1 MIRYYIASIQTRSG
15 EHDFI
20 EHVRFALREP
30 EKDFFNTPEEVAY
43 QQAEKYCDEIAQFWY
58 DDDEGGE
65 KEDENWWSFNGGE
78 LWVQYG
84 FHKQITK
91 ETYKDIANM
100 ISDITCLLYTSP
112 SPRDRTRSRMPSSA

>member
-1 MIRYYIASIQTRSG
+1 MIRYYIASIQSRCG
-15 EHDFI
+15 EYDFN

-58 DDDEGGE
+58 DDDEGGD

-78 LWVQYG
+78 IWVQYG
-84 FHKQITK
+84 YHKQISEQAYNELSIITDHSSWEIRK
-91 ETYKDIANM
+91 ELDEKEKTE
-100 ISDITCLLYTSP
+100 
-112 SPRDRTRSRMPSSA
+112 

>member
-1 MIRYYIASIQTRSG
+1 MIRYYIADLHSRCG
-15 EHDFI
+15 EYDFI
-20 EHVRFALREP
+20 EHVRFAMREP

-58 DDDEGGE
+58 CDDEGGE

-78 LWVQYG
+78 VWVKYG

-91 ETYKDIANM
+91 ETYNDIASM
-100 ISDITCLLYTSP
+100 ISDITSWEIRKEIDEKET
-112 SPRDRTRSRMPSSA
+112 TE